1 MDATRF
7 KDDATEASAGGSFS
21 VRCQGVESAWDIAG
35 VTPETTAL
43 ELKASL
49 AASSGIASDSQRLI
63 FQGACALHRLHVA
76 DSGWDAGAS
85 DALCGAGRIL
95 ADDATLGSAGVRP
108 GACTVHVAVRPAGVP
123 APQPAA
129 AASAPDV
136 EAGGLR
142 EEDLQALRVA
152 LEAEL
157 RAMAAQPAPFG
168 RRAREG
174 DISDFALGAA
184 VGLLLGFV
192 AMMCLLEPTA
202 SRRMRA
208 GLFLGACQA
217 VGCVAVAQSCSY

>member
-1 MDATRF
+1 M
-7 KDDATEASAGGSFS
+7 
-21 VRCQGVESAWDIAG
+21 
-35 VTPETTAL
+35 
-43 ELKASL
+43 
-49 AASSGIASDSQRLI
+49 
-63 FQGACALHRLHVA
+63 
-76 DSGWDAGAS
+76 
-85 DALCGAGRIL
+85 
-95 ADDATLGSAGVRP
+95 RP
-108 GACTVHVAVRPAGVP
+108 GACTVHVAVRPPGVP
-123 APQPAA
+123 AAQPAA

-142 EEDLQALRVA
+142 EEDLLALRVA

-208 GLFLGACQA
+208 GLFLGACEAAGARRRATLQLLSLRRA
-217 VGCVAVAQSCSY
+217 GVCLNISGAFTKFSDNGRQGRSEW